1 MLRIDDVRAFYG
13 KVEVL
18 KKITLEVNEGEVV
31 TIVGANGAG
40 KTATLRTISRLM
52 KSEGSIK
59 FLGTPIDHC
68 PPDVVVKMG
77 VAHVPEGGGIF
88 PDMTVM
94 ENLELGA
101 CLRRDKVG
109 IKKDM
114 ETVHGLFPILKDRKG
129 QFAGTL
135 SGGERQ
141 MLAIGRGL
149 MANPKLLL
157 LDEPSNGL
165 SPLMVQQLGNI
176 IKEISNM
183 GKTVLLVEQ
192 NARMALKISTRAY
205 VLEVGR
211 ITLHGSA
218 GEIMNNDHV
227 RTAYLGK

>member
-1 MLRIDDVRAFYG
+1 MLRIDNVRAFYG

-18 KKITLEVNEGEVV
+18 KKISLEVNEGEVI

-59 FLGTPIDHC
+59 FMGTQIDHC

-101 CLRRDKVG
+101 CLRRDKMG
-109 IKKDM
+109 IRKDM
-114 ETVHGLFPILKDRKG
+114 EMVHGLFPILKDRKN

-165 SPLMVQQLGNI
+165 SPLMVQQLGKI

-192 NARMALKISTRAY
+192 NARMALKISARAY

-211 ITLHGSA
+211 ITMHGSA
-218 GEIMNNDHV
+218 REIMSNDHV